1 MTEVLP
7 SEAELAAVEG
17 APPTLAEF
25 VDSSRLRSIVIGTS
39 KDPNAKVTVL
49 LVSPQ
54 DGVPVLAIKAP
65 TTEAAA
71 RAVECE
77 RRMLVELAATLPEEL
92 ASTVPRAVCTVDFE
106 GRSGLVT
113 TAVTGTP
120 MTRAYLRHDREAVTR
135 HHFAALAR
143 WLDSLQTAT
152 AGDRTPID
160 MDGDVANRI
169 RRRFRDDPAVD
180 SDLTRLAEINAR
192 LREHSVPRT
201 VVHGD
206 LWFGNLLLRRGR
218 LTGVVDWEDADLR
231 GEPVRDLIRFA
242 IAYALYIDRRTR
254 PGRRVRGFPALR
266 ASRWGA
272 GIGFGINGT
281 GWFPELFRDFVRD
294 GLNRLGAPPEL
305 WRDAVLAGV
314 AEVAAR
320 ADDSGFAG
328 AHLALF
334 RQLSTAQP
342 QSRAGAL

>member
-1 MTEVLP
+1 MTDLLP
-7 SEAELAAVEG
+7 SEGELAAVRG
-17 APPTLAEF
+17 ASPTLAEF
-25 VDSSRLRSIVIGTS
+25 VDTSGLRSIVIGTS

-54 DGVPVLAIKAP
+54 GRVPVLAIKAP

-77 RRMLVELAATLPEEL
+77 RRMLVELATTLPEEL
-92 ASTVPRAVCTVDFE
+92 ASTIPRPVCAVDFE

-113 TAVTGTP
+113 TALTGTP
-120 MTRAYLRHDREAVTR
+120 MTRGYLRRDREAVTR
-135 HHFAALAR
+135 QHFAALAR

-152 AGDRTPID
+152 AGDSTPIE
-160 MDGDVANRI
+160 MDGGVASRI

-180 SDLTRLAEINAR
+180 SDLTRFAEITAR

-206 LWFGNLLLRRGR
+206 LWFGNLLLCRGR

-242 IAYALYIDRRTR
+242 IAYALYLDRGTR
-254 PGRRVRGFPALR
+254 PGRRVRGFPGLR

-272 GIGFGINGT
+272 GIGFGINGS
-281 GWFPELFRDFVRD
+281 GWFPELFRGFVRD
-294 GLNRLGAPPEL
+294 GLSRLGAPPEL
-305 WRDAVLAGV
+305 WHDAVLAGV

-342 QSRAGAL
+342 RSRAAAW

>member
-1 MTEVLP
+1 MTDVLP
-7 SEAELAAVEG
+7 SQGELAAVERV
-17 APPTLAEF
+17 PPTLAEF
-25 VDSSRLRSIVIGTS
+25 IDSSGLRSIVIGTS

-54 DGVPVLAIKAP
+54 SRAPVLAIKAP

-77 RRMLVELAATLPEEL
+77 RRMLAELATTLPEQL
-92 ASTVPRAVCTVDFE
+92 GSTIPRPVCTVDYE
-106 GRSGLVT
+106 GRPGLVT

-152 AGDRTPID
+152 AGDTTPID
-160 MDGDVANRI
+160 MDGGVASRI
-169 RRRFRDDPAVD
+169 RRRFCDDPAVG
-180 SDLTRLAEINAR
+180 SDLTRFAEINAR
-192 LREHSVPRT
+192 LREHAVPRT

-206 LWFGNLLLRRGR
+206 LWFGNLLLCRGW

-231 GEPVRDLIRFA
+231 GEPVRDLIHFA
-242 IAYALYIDRRTR
+242 IAYALYLDRGTG
-254 PGRRVRGFPALR
+254 PGRRVRGFPGLR
-266 ASRWGA
+266 ASRWGV
-272 GIGFGINGT
+272 GIGYGINRS

-294 GLNRLGAPPEL
+294 GLSRLGAPPEL

-342 QSRAGAL
+342 RSRAAAS